1 MKVDLGIW
9 EKLTRVVI
17 FLLLLAGLL
26 GIAVWYFP
34 LIKRNERMRKET
46 LRLDAQIQKEEVAQR
61 QLKSSIDTLR
71 YDTNAVERLAREKL
85 HYAKP
90 GETVVVFESPAT
102 NTVPR

>member
-46 LRLDAQIQKEEVAQR
+46 LRLDAQIQKEEAAQR
-61 QLKSSIDTLR
+61 QMKSSIDTLR

-90 GETVVVFESPAT
+90 GETVVVFEAPVT
-102 NTVPR
+102 NNAVR